1 MTVGEVLGWLEPA
14 LTRADL
20 DSPRAEAITMLA
32 HLLGL
37 PRTMLKLSLQ
47 RNLTRAD
54 VERLRTWVER
64 RTSREPLQH
73 ILGTAPFYGLDVGV
87 TPAVLVP
94 RPETEVLVYLA
105 LEAVRDVSKPVVL
118 DVGTGSGA
126 IALALKAERSD
137 AEVTASDVS
146 SEALAVA
153 RENAERLGTDVSFV
167 LSDLLDDTEVRRV
180 AGRAD
185 IVVSNPPYLPRLDAE
200 ALSPE
205 VKADPALAL
214 FSGEDGLE
222 HFRRLHESA
231 YHLLAAAAHLLLELD
246 PRNVERA
253 AAIAKEKGWA
263 EVSVH
268 PDLTGRQRFLALRR

>member
-14 LTRADL
+14 LARADL

-47 RNLTRAD
+47 RNLTCAD